1 MDSFNGTRGFPGW
14 VSPFRYPRIHGYLL
28 LPAAFRSLSRLSSA
42 LSAKASPLCSSS
54 LDHSPAYLLSPGR
67 RIAFRLLV
75 FGSLPLQHL
84 CGRRGALF
92 LGLPYISL
100 YTASDV
106 SIFSASQLP
115 YPLQGYFRFLSFWN
129 RYFSVFGFQG
139 TNSAGLR
146 FSSAQWA

>member
-1 MDSFNGTRGFPGW
+1 MDSFNGTRVFPGW
-14 VSPFRYPRIHGYLL
+14 VSPFRYPRIYGYLL

-54 LDHSPAYLLSPGR
+54 LDHSQAYLLSPGG

-75 FGSLPLQHL
+75 FGSLPLQRL

-139 TNSAGLR
+139 TNSAAHAGC
-146 FSSAQWA
+146 SGD